1 MENTYTAITEQG
13 DDWWVIQL
21 EEYPEIITQTRRLD
35 QIPDMVRDALTLFPE
50 ITKDPEN
57 ATIVIQ
63 VQGEVEELAKQ
74 ARELD
79 QQAKKL
85 QEQASNCMR
94 DTVQKARR
102 TWSKTPRYRNFVEY
116 QFSSCPETLKAAR
129 LTVIK

>member
-94 DTVQKARR
+94 DTVQKLVEHGLKLRDIGTLLNISSHR
-102 TWSKTPRYRNFVEY
+102 VQKLSKP
-116 QFSSCPETLKAAR
+116 QD
-129 LTVIK
+129 

>member
-1 MENTYTAITEQG
+1 M
-13 DDWWVIQL
+13 
-21 EEYPEIITQTRRLD
+21 
-35 QIPDMVRDALTLFPE
+35 FPE

-94 DTVQKARR
+94 DTVQKLVEHGLKLRDIGTLLNISSHR
-102 TWSKTPRYRNFVEY
+102 VQKLSKL
-116 QFSSCPETLKAAR
+116 QD
-129 LTVIK
+129 